1 MTKIAYIFPGQ
12 GSQYIGMGK
21 DFYDNFQE
29 SRMVFEE
36 ASSILGIDMKEL
48 IFKQNDR
55 INMTEFTQISLTTT
69 CIAQARVV
77 EKLGIR
83 PDVCAGLSLGE
94 YPALMTAG
102 AMSFAEG
109 ISLVQK
115 RGFYMDNALPEG
127 ISKMAAIIGL
137 SGEKVFKVCND
148 TKGLVTVANYNC
160 PGQVV
165 ISGENAAVEKASD
178 KLKEI
183 GARRIVSLNVS
194 GAFHSPLLKGAGEK
208 LLEELE
214 TVSIKDPTIPYVS
227 NVTGEFIYDKSNI
240 KELLSKQVYSS
251 VKWQQSVENM
261 INEGVGTFIEIGPG
275 RTLSKF
281 VKKINSN
288 CKVINVEKVEDLD
301 KLQEEVYA

>member
-55 INMTEFTQISLTTT
+55 INMTEFTQISLAAT
-69 CIAQARVV
+69 CIAQAKVV
-77 EKLGIR
+77 EKLGIT

-94 YPALMTAG
+94 YPALMIAG

-109 ISLVQK
+109 ISLVKK

-127 ISKMAAIIGL
+127 ISKMAAVIGL
-137 SGEKVFKVCND
+137 SGEKVFEVCND

-183 GARRIVSLNVS
+183 GARRIVPLNVS
-194 GAFHSPLLKGAGEK
+194 GAFHSPLLKAAGEK
-208 LLEELE
+208 LLEQLE
-214 TVSIKDPTIPYVS
+214 AVSIKDPTIPYVS
-227 NVTGEFIYDKSNI
+227 NVTGQFVYDKSNI

-261 INEGVGTFIEIGPG
+261 INEGVTTFIEIGPG
-275 RTLSKF
+275 KTLSKF

-288 CKVINVEKVEDLD
+288 CKVLNIDKVNDLD
-301 KLQEEVYA
+301 KLQEVIYA